1 MHQKHPSEHEGI
13 GTRHLN
19 ENVLLLLHFHIQ

>member
-13 GTRHLN
+13 GTLHLN
-19 ENVLLLLHFHIQ
+19 ENVLLLLHFHIR